1 MLTDE
6 LLSINFNVTLTRTLM
21 VIMIFMIFITF
32 PGNSSGQRDC
42 LDIISVYGITQR
54 RRPLC
59 RVQIVHLNNFECLQI
74 ELIGEYVEYLKY
86 LGDILI

>member
-1 MLTDE
+1 
-6 LLSINFNVTLTRTLM
+6 M

-86 LGDILI
+86 LWDILT

>member
-1 MLTDE
+1 
-6 LLSINFNVTLTRTLM
+6 
-21 VIMIFMIFITF
+21 MIFMIFITF

-54 RRPLC
+54 R
-59 RVQIVHLNNFECLQI
+59 VQIVHLNNFECLQI

-86 LGDILI
+86 LGDILT